1 MSSLRPPRSPRI
13 VRSPETLE
21 RLERSR
27 ARIRERREQARQR
40 ERAIT
45 DAVKRYLID
54 WQAITTCEAKRDR
67 EIEALRQQIS
77 AVESRASEEIARHRA
92 DQAVAAAV
100 IRDQDQTDEDVADLL
115 EISVKQAR
123 QLITAARATGGTMS
137 ASPSLKPTATP
148 TTSPDAML
156 DSGVGVTTGV
166 PHEPPE
172 VLRREGLP

>member
-1 MSSLRPPRSPRI
+1 MSLRRPPRSPRT
-13 VRSPETLE
+13 VRSPEALE

-27 ARIRERREQARQR
+27 ARIRERREQERQR

-54 WQAITTCEAKRDR
+54 WQAITTCEAKRDQ

-77 AVESRASEEIARHRA
+77 AVESRAIEEIARHRA

-123 QLITAARATGGTMS
+123 QLITAARATGGAMS
-137 ASPSLKPTATP
+137 ASASPKPTATP
-148 TTSPDAML
+148 TTSGA
-156 DSGVGVTTGV
+156 GVTTGV

-172 VLRREGLP
+172 VLRREGFP

>member
-1 MSSLRPPRSPRI
+1 MSLRRPPRSLRT
-13 VRSPETLE
+13 VRSPEALE

-54 WQAITTCEAKRDR
+54 WQAITTCEAKRDQ

-77 AVESRASEEIARHRA
+77 AVESRAIEEIARHRA

-137 ASPSLKPTATP
+137 ASASPKPTATS
-148 TTSPDAML
+148 TTSSDSMV
-156 DSGVGVTTGV
+156 DSGAGVTTGV

>member
-1 MSSLRPPRSPRI
+1 M
-13 VRSPETLE
+13 
-21 RLERSR
+21 
-27 ARIRERREQARQR
+27 
-40 ERAIT
+40 
-45 DAVKRYLID
+45 KRYLID
-54 WQAITTCEAKRDR
+54 WQAIRTCEAKRDQ

-123 QLITAARATGGTMS
+123 QLITAARAMGGTISAS
-137 ASPSLKPTATP
+137 ASPKPSATP
-148 TTSPDAML
+148 TTSSDSMV
-156 DSGVGVTTGV
+156 DSGAGVTTGV

-172 VLRREGLP
+172 VLWREGLP